1 MTNLS
6 VIEGDLVSVHY
17 TGTFDDG
24 TIFDSSKQR
33 GEPMTFTA
41 GSEELILEFSK
52 SVIGMNVGEIKKI
65 KLDAISAYGQVN
77 EELYRQVAIEQFNG
91 HPVPEVGGRVSFQ
104 NENNKQIYGTVHL
117 IEDDKIIIDFNHP
130 MAGKDLNFEIELLNK
145 VTTKKAI
152 DYSALTLKELK
163 LHAKK
168 SGAKGYSKMRKA
180 ELVDLLKMKGDQ
192 VG

>member
-17 TGTFDDG
+17 VGTFDDG
-24 TIFDSSKQR
+24 TIFDNSRQR
-33 GEPMTFTA
+33 EEPMTFTA
-41 GSEELILEFSK
+41 GSEQLILEFSK
-52 SVIGMNVGEIKKI
+52 SVIGMNVGQIKKI
-65 KLDAISAYGQVN
+65 KLDANSAYGEVN
-77 EELYRQVAIEQFNG
+77 EELYRQVTVEQFND
-91 HPVPEVGGRVSFQ
+91 HPIPEVGGTVSFQ
-104 NENNKQIYGTVHL
+104 NENNKQIFGTVHL

-145 VTTKKAI
+145 ETTKKTI

-168 SGAKGYSKMRKA
+168 SGTRGYSKMRKA
-180 ELVDLLKMKGDQ
+180 ELVDLLETKG
-192 VG
+192 GPLG

>member
-17 TGTFDDG
+17 TGTFNDG
-24 TIFDSSKQR
+24 TIFDSSRQR
-33 GEPMTFTA
+33 DKPMTFTA

-52 SVIGMNVGEIKKI
+52 SVIGMKSGEIKKI
-65 KLDAISAYGQVN
+65 KLDATSAYGEVN
-77 EELYRQVAIEQFNG
+77 EELYRQVSIDQFNG
-91 HPVPEVGGRVSFQ
+91 HAVPEVGGRVSFQ
-104 NENNKQIYGTVHL
+104 NENNKQIFGIVHL

-130 MAGKDLNFEIELLNK
+130 MAGKDLNFEIELINK
-145 VTTKKAI
+145 ATAKKTI

-168 SGAKGYSKMRKA
+168 SGARGYSKMRKA
-180 ELVDLLKMKGDQ
+180 ELIDLLEIKG
-192 VG
+192 GPLG